1 MSIPNPIIVPLTVS
15 DNQMV
20 VPMSVSSDSEQIAL
34 GVNMVLVTGMP
45 EHYDGA
51 YEFTPGDSAQTISI
65 KDKMADA
72 DIVIDPIPSN
82 YGKISWNGS
91 VLTVS

>member
-15 DNQMV
+15 ADQMV
-20 VPMSVSSDSEQIAL
+20 VPMSVSSNAEQIAL
-34 GVNMVLVTGMP
+34 NVSCVIVSGLA
-45 EHYDGA
+45 EHYAGA
-51 YEFTPGDSAQTISI
+51 YEFTPTDTPQTIAI
-65 KDKMADA
+65 KDMVADA

-82 YGKISWNGS
+82 YGKISWNGA

>member
-1 MSIPNPIIVPLTVS
+1 MSIPNPIIVPLSVS
-15 DNQMV
+15 SDQV
-20 VPMSVSSDSEQIAL
+20 TIPLGVSSDSEQIAL

-45 EHYDGA
+45 EHYGGS
-51 YEFTPGDSAQTISI
+51 YEFQPSDSAQTISI
-65 KDKMADA
+65 RNMMADA

-82 YGKISWNGS
+82 YGHISWNGS